1 MNDRIAPALTKALSE
16 VKGVTNLKLR
26 QCNISAFSLKKM
38 LDQVPV
44 QVLDVSGNPSLS
56 QFNFSDYVSMRTL
69 KASHNQMTEIP
80 RMADS
85 ILELSLS
92 HNKLSDMEP
101 IAGLLN
107 KNKIRWLDLGWN

>member
-1 MNDRIAPALTKALSE
+1 VNDRIAPALTKALSE
-16 VKGVTNLKLR
+16 VKSVTNIKLR
-26 QCNISAFSLKKM
+26 QCNISPFSLKKM
-38 LDQVPV
+38 LDQVSV
-44 QVLDVSGNPSLS
+44 QVLDVSGNPSLA
-56 QFNFSDYVSMRTL
+56 QFDFANYVSMRTL

-80 RMADS
+80 SMAES

-101 IAGLLN
+101 IANLLN